1 MQKIFDYAVK
11 SGQTLRVVVME
22 VENDSTTVENQV
34 ETQQSQVV
42 CPFLSP
48 KSGIRLKKD
57 RGIKV
62 NFLRFVYALFV
73 LGFFETSDGSKLTKK
88 KVFQVFG
95 QALNENFSA
104 YSNDLSQSKRVNTQM
119 DTQTSIFRKMEK
131 VIRDHFDIF

>member
-1 MQKIFDYAVK
+1 MKKLYDFSVK
-11 SGQTLRVVVME
+11 SGKTLRVVVIE
-22 VENDSTTVENQV
+22 VENDSTTVENQM
-34 ETQQSQVV
+34 ETQLSQVV

-48 KSGIRLKKD
+48 TSGIRLKKD
-57 RGIKV
+57 RGIRV
-62 NFLRFVYALFV
+62 NFLRFVYALFE

-104 YSNDLSQSKRVNTQM
+104 YSNDLSQSKRVNTLM
-119 DTQTSIFRKMEK
+119 DTQTNIFRKMEK